1 MQEEKKKIS
10 LKCVFRSLSHNPCLQ
25 LPSLKSH
32 CFHETNWSVSFPLTY
47 MSFWVFIFHSNMS
60 FVSFDFCLSLSFF
73 CHPVWHKK
81 KKICHPKSFN
91 IFVLLAFML
100 WVSILSSLKVL
111 VAQSRLTLCDPMD
124 CSPPGSSVHEI
135 LQARILEWVAI
146 SYSNF
151 MVYLLLEIRLDY
163 EYYSRSVHSIF
174 M

>member
-1 MQEEKKKIS
+1 MS
-10 LKCVFRSLSHNPCLQ
+10 LEVCHTTPASSSAHWRVIVSMNQIGQFHFPSPICLFEPLYFIQICLLSPLIFVSVFH
-25 LPSLKSH
+25 
-32 CFHETNWSVSFPLTY
+32 FFT
-47 MSFWVFIFHSNMS
+47 S
-60 FVSFDFCLSLSFF
+60 FVILYDI
-73 CHPVWHKK
+73 K
-81 KKICHPKSFN
+81 KKICHPTSFN

-111 VAQSRLTLCDPMD
+111 VAQSRLTLCDPVD

-146 SYSNF
+146 SYSNL

-163 EYYSRSVHSIF
+163 EYYSRSVDSIF

>member
-1 MQEEKKKIS
+1 
-10 LKCVFRSLSHNPCLQ
+10 
-25 LPSLKSH
+25 
-32 CFHETNWSVSFPLTY
+32 
-47 MSFWVFIFHSNMS
+47 MSFEVCHTTPASSSPHWRVIVSMKQIGQFHFPSPICLFESLYFIQICLLSPLI
-60 FVSFDFCLSLSFF
+60 FVSVFHFF
-73 CHPVWHKK
+73 VILYDIK